1 MHGSRPAHGG
11 WTIFRDPAGPI
22 SSERSWVSR
31 CPFVAFGVFQ
41 RALMRTLGPR
51 LGANSILLPGAV
63 RRALRLQ
70 IHSWGIV
77 LASYLVTGAAG
88 FIGRSIAA
96 ALLARGESVRGI
108 DNFITGK
115 RASLAGLEGM
125 EFIEGDLSD
134 PAACARACDGIEI
147 VFHEAALA
155 SVPRSVTDPVSTNT
169 HCVTATLNLLVAAR
183 AAGVRRVIYAGSSS
197 AYGDTPTLPKI
208 ETMLPNPIS
217 PYAVAKLAGEQYM
230 MAFTR
235 VYGLE
240 TVVLR
245 YFNVFGPHQDPT
257 SHYSGVLAIFCRRML
272 AGEQPTIYGDG
283 EQSRDFTYI
292 DNVVHANLLAA
303 AAPAEKVAGRMMN
316 SATGSRITL
325 NETFAILREL
335 TGYRGEPAYSA
346 ARAGDIRDSL
356 ADIKLAGELIEYRPI
371 VDFREG
377 LRRTVEWYRASAG

>member
-1 MHGSRPAHGG
+1 
-11 WTIFRDPAGPI
+11 
-22 SSERSWVSR
+22 
-31 CPFVAFGVFQ
+31 
-41 RALMRTLGPR
+41 LGK
-51 LGANSILLPGAV
+51 
-63 RRALRLQ
+63 
-70 IHSWGIV
+70 
-77 LASYLVTGAAG
+77 YLVTGAAG

-96 ALLARGESVRGI
+96 ALLKRGEDVRGI

-115 RASLAGLEGM
+115 RANLAGLEAM
-125 EFIEGDLSD
+125 EFVEGDLTD
-134 PAACARACDGIEI
+134 PQQCARACEGIEI

-155 SVPRSVTDPVSTNT
+155 SVPRSVADPAGTNL

-183 AAGVRRVIYAGSSS
+183 AAEVRRVVYAGSSS
-197 AYGDTPTLPKI
+197 AYGDTPTLPKQ
-208 ETMLPNPIS
+208 EDMLPNPIS

-230 MAFTR
+230 RAFAR

-245 YFNVFGPHQDPT
+245 YFNVFGPFQDPA

-303 AAPAEKVAGRMMN
+303 DAPAEKVAGQMMN
-316 SATGSRITL
+316 VATGSRCTL
-325 NETFAILREL
+325 NETFHILREL
-335 TGYRGEPAYSA
+335 TGYKGETANQDPRS
-346 ARAGDIRDSL
+346 GDIRDSL
-356 ADIKLAGELIEYRPI
+356 ADIRRAGELLGYSPI

-377 LRRTVEWYRASAG
+377 LRRTVEWYRTAT